1 MERASRICNVKQNYR
16 PTWQRHKS
24 SSMLKLLLRLL
35 VLDTPGE
42 TEESRGSAP
51 PTGDR
56 ALLSSIKISPNP
68 ISTISAGLNTKASGS
83 SSSAKLSVPR
93 SRGLVTVPPT
103 EEVEEGG
110 DKNEEGVVWL
120 RDRRVLERS
129 LLGLWSRVKVCVW
142 VSVESEIWDDEMPWR
157 RACISSSCRSNRL
170 KH

>member
-35 VLDTPGE
+35 VLDAPGE

-56 ALLSSIKISPNP
+56 APLSSIKISPNP
-68 ISTISAGLNTKASGS
+68 ISTIRAGLNTKAAGS

-110 DKNEEGVVWL
+110 DKKEEGVVWL

-142 VSVESEIWDDEMPWR
+142 VSVESDIWDDEMPWR
-157 RACISSSCRSNRL
+157 RACISSSCRSHRL
-170 KH
+170 NH